1 MQKYGKYSVIVIE
14 TMSRNRAII
23 RTSAAGIAGNLL
35 LAVFK
40 LAVGTAANSVSIITD
55 AVNNIAD
62 GMSSLVTIIG
72 TRLSEK
78 EPDKEHPFGY
88 GRIEYLSSLI
98 IGLLITYAGFDA
110 LRSSVLRLLH
120 PEPVDYSALTM
131 AVVAAGV
138 LVKVLIG
145 LHTKKQGEKLSS
157 QPLIASGID
166 ALNDSIGSAA
176 ILLAAVIYMMSGYAV
191 EAWVGAAISLLIM
204 KNGIVTL
211 RETASGILGE
221 APDIKLAAA
230 VRNSIQSFPEI
241 DGVYDLAI
249 HSYGRER
256 LVGSAH
262 IEVSDQLTVAWIDN
276 LQRAVIRKVKE
287 DTGVEMMG
295 LSIYAINTSSG
306 EIIAI
311 REAVRNIV
319 RKTEG
324 GKEMHGFY
332 IDFVDK
338 TMNFEA
344 VLEFGVRSAE
354 SFRKELLEKV
364 KTAYPEYDIQ
374 INVLHDFTE

>member
-1 MQKYGKYSVIVIE
+1 MN
-14 TMSRNRAII
+14 RNDAII
-23 RTSAAGIAGNLL
+23 RTSAVGIAGNLL

-40 LAVGTAANSVSIITD
+40 LIVGTAANSVSIITD
-55 AVNNIAD
+55 AINNIAD

-110 LRSSVLRLLH
+110 LRTSVLRIIH
-120 PEPVDYSALTM
+120 PEPVKYSAVTM
-131 AVVAAGV
+131 IVVASGV
-138 LVKVLIG
+138 LVKVMIG
-145 LHTKKQGEKLSS
+145 LYTKRRGEELSS
-157 QPLIASGID
+157 QPLVASGID
-166 ALNDSIGSAA
+166 ALNDSIGSTAIFLAA
-176 ILLAAVIYMMSGYAV
+176 IIYLMSGHAV
-191 EAWVGAAISLLIM
+191 EAWIGIAISLLIM
-204 KNGIVTL
+204 KNGVVTL

-221 APDIKLAAA
+221 AADMKLAAA
-230 VRNSIQSFPEI
+230 VRKSIQSFPEI
-241 DGVYDLAI
+241 DGVYDIVI
-249 HSYGRER
+249 HSYGKER

-262 IEVSDQLTVAWIDN
+262 IEVSDQLTVAWVDN

-295 LSIYAINTSSG
+295 LSIYAINTSS
-306 EIIAI
+306 EATIAI

-319 RKTEG
+319 RNTEG

-332 IDFVDK
+332 IDLVDK

-344 VLEFGVRSAE
+344 VLEFEVRSME
-354 SFRKELLEKV
+354 SFRTELLEKV
-364 KTAYPEYDIQ
+364 KKAYPEYDIQ

>member
-1 MQKYGKYSVIVIE
+1 
-14 TMSRNRAII
+14 MSRNRAII

-40 LAVGTAANSVSIITD
+40 VAAGTAANSVSIITD

-62 GMSSLVTIIG
+62 GMLSLVTIIG

-145 LHTKKQGEKLSS
+145 LYTKKQGEELSS

-176 ILLAAVIYMMSGYAV
+176 IFLAAVIYMMSGYAI

-221 APDIKLAAA
+221 APDMKLAAA

-256 LVGSAH
+256 MVGSAH

-295 LSIYAINTSSG
+295 LSIYAINTNPE

-319 RKTEG
+319 RNTEG

-332 IDFVDK
+332 IDLVDK

-344 VLEFGVRSAE
+344 VLEFGVRSME
-354 SFRKELLEKV
+354 SFRTELLEKV
-364 KTAYPEYDIQ
+364 KKAYPEYDIQ

>member
-1 MQKYGKYSVIVIE
+1 MN
-14 TMSRNRAII
+14 RNREII
-23 RTSAAGIAGNLL
+23 RTSITGIAGNLL

-40 LAVGTAANSVSIITD
+40 LIAGTAANSVSIITD

-78 EPDKEHPFGY
+78 EPDKDHPFGY
-88 GRIEYLSSLI
+88 GRIEYLASLI

-110 LRSSVLRLLH
+110 LRSSVLRILH
-120 PEPVDYSALTM
+120 PEPVDYSPAALI
-131 AVVAAGV
+131 VVGAGV

-145 LHTKKQGEKLSS
+145 FYTKSQGEKLSS
-157 QPLIASGID
+157 QPLVASGID
-166 ALNDSIGSAA
+166 ALNDSLGSAA
-176 ILLAAVIYMMSGYAV
+176 IFLAAIIYLMSGAAI
-191 EAWVGAAISLLIM
+191 EAWVGVAISLLIM

-221 APDIKLAAA
+221 AADVKLAAA
-230 VRNSIQSFPEI
+230 VRNSINSFPEVE
-241 DGVYDLAI
+241 GVYDIAI
-249 HSYGRER
+249 HSYGTER

-276 LQRAVIRKVKE
+276 LQRAIIRKVKE

-295 LSIYAINTSSG
+295 VSIYAINTRS
-306 EIIAI
+306 ETTIAV
-311 REAVRNIV
+311 REAVREIV
-319 RKTEG
+319 HNTEG

-332 IDFVDK
+332 IDLVDK

-344 VLEFGVRSAE
+344 VLEFGVRSVE
-354 SFRKELLEKV
+354 SFHAELLEKV
-364 KTAYPEYDIQ
+364 KAAYPEYDIQ

>member
-1 MQKYGKYSVIVIE
+1 
-14 TMSRNRAII
+14 MSRNRAII

-131 AVVAAGV
+131 AVVAAGL

-176 ILLAAVIYMMSGYAV
+176 IFLAAVIYMMSGYAV

>member
-1 MQKYGKYSVIVIE
+1 MN
-14 TMSRNRAII
+14 RNEAII
-23 RTSAAGIAGNLL
+23 RTSAVGIAGNLL

-40 LAVGTAANSVSIITD
+40 LIAGTAANSVSIITD
-55 AVNNIAD
+55 AINNIAD

-110 LRSSVLRLLH
+110 LRTSVLRIIH
-120 PEPVDYSALTM
+120 PEPVEYSAVTM
-131 AVVAAGV
+131 IVVAAGV
-138 LVKVLIG
+138 LIKVMIG
-145 LHTKKQGEKLSS
+145 LYTKRRGEELSS

-176 ILLAAVIYMMSGYAV
+176 IFLAAIIYLMSGYAI
-191 EAWVGAAISLLIM
+191 EAWIGIAISLLIM

-221 APDIKLAAA
+221 APDMKLAAA
-230 VRNSIQSFPEI
+230 VRKSIQSFPEI
-241 DGVYDLAI
+241 DGVYDIAI
-249 HSYGRER
+249 HSYGKER
-256 LVGSAH
+256 LIGSAH

-295 LSIYAINTSSG
+295 LSIYAINTRS
-306 EIIAI
+306 EATIAI

-319 RKTEG
+319 RNTEG

-332 IDFVDK
+332 IDLVDK

-344 VLEFGVRSAE
+344 VLEFGVRSME
-354 SFRKELLEKV
+354 SFRTELLEKV
-364 KTAYPEYDIQ
+364 KKAYPEYDIQ